1 MIYLKGASGSCI
13 AHEEGKYQE
22 YKDLKT
28 KNVCHIL
35 WFISLLVTKFCNF
48 QGSKEKKMSNKFL
61 IKPERRNSWA
71 GGRVWIK
78 NKINGTNRKD

>member
-1 MIYLKGASGSCI
+1 MYVI
-13 AHEEGKYQE
+13 
-22 YKDLKT
+22 
-28 KNVCHIL
+28 IL

-71 GGRVWIK
+71 GAGGGGIK